1 MTFANFLNAAWDDHA
16 KDCGAVAARLPTG
29 LALVASAED
38 VPPLIGLAVHVY
50 GEHLGRWNEGLE
62 FLDQVAASKF
72 CDRNSEGDRAVLRGK
87 ATLYF
92 CKGDKAK
99 GKELAMQAHRGAA
112 PEASTLIRALATAS
126 AALTGQK
133 RAAEAAELLDEALS
147 LAVYGPKQDDPAA
160 RALAITG
167 NNLACELEER
177 ESKNEAE
184 ITLMKQAASVA
195 RKYWEISGTWL
206 EVERAEYRLAITM
219 VAAGEPNVGLEHAQ
233 RCLQLCESH
242 NAGLFEH
249 FFAHEARAKCFLA
262 AGRSSEAADAR
273 NKAQRTIE
281 SVQQSLEYMSE
292 QLNSL
297 DRLLAQKP
305 H

>member
-16 KDCGAVAARLPTG
+16 KDCEAVATRLPDG
-29 LALVASAED
+29 LALVASVED

-50 GEHLGRWNEGLE
+50 GEHLGRWNEGLK
-62 FLDQVAASKF
+62 FLDQVAASQF
-72 CDRNSEGDRAVLRGK
+72 CDTDSEGGCAALRGK
-87 ATLYF
+87 AILCF
-92 CKGDKAK
+92 CKGDRAK
-99 GKELAMQAHRGAA
+99 GEELALQAHRGDA
-112 PEASTLIRALATAS
+112 PEASTLIRTLATAA

-133 RAAEAAELLDEALS
+133 RAAEAAALLDEALS

-177 ESKNEAE
+177 ASKSAAE
-184 ITLMKQAASVA
+184 IALMKKAAGVA
-195 RKYWEISGTWL
+195 RKYWEIAGTWL

-219 VAAGEPNVGLEHAQ
+219 VAAGEPNVGLEHAKQ
-233 RCLQLCESH
+233 CLQLCEDH

-249 FFAHEARAKCFLA
+249 FFAHEARAKCLLA
-262 AGRSSEAADAR
+262 AGRSPEATGAR
-273 NKAQRTIE
+273 DDAQRTVE
-281 SVQQSLEYMSE
+281 SVRQSIEYMSE

-297 DRLLAQKP
+297 DRLLAQKS